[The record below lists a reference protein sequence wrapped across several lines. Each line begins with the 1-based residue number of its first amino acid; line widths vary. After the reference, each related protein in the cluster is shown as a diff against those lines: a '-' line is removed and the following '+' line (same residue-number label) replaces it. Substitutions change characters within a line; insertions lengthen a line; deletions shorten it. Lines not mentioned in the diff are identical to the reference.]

1 METNT
6 HMLEVLYENIKT
18 INKCEKLHVKDTFLG
33 NTKKAN
39 VRKSRKSE

>member
-1 METNT
+1 
-6 HMLEVLYENIKT
+6 MLEVLLYENIIKT